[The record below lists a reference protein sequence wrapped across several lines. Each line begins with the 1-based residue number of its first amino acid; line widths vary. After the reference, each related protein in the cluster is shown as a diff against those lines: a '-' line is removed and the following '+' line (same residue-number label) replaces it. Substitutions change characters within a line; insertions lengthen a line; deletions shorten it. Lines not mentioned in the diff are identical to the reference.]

1 MTDMSI
7 DFSQRG
13 STAHSPD
20 LAWSQVRETVVML
33 ELAAGQIEAAMRD
46 SNSSVDILTDSFT
59 SMAGYMRM
67 IGDSINGLKDTS
79 NNEGVRE
86 NLLGATDQ
94 VSNMIHQA
102 IIAFQFYDKLV
113 QRLGHVCT
121 SLGDL
126 SGLVCNTRKL
136 YNPQEWVD
144 LQGRI
149 KAKYT
154 TEEERLMFEAV
165 LKGTPVAEAIHAYME
180 AMKNKNDDIEL
191 F

>member
-1 MTDMSI
+1 MTDISTG
-7 DFSQRG
+7 FSQRG

-46 SNSSVDILTDSFT
+46 SNASVDILTDSFT

-126 SGLVCNTRKL
+126 SGLVCSTHKL